1 MDLISDTK
9 SVTGEQQAGCDHKT
23 PVQDRLNTQ
32 DKTKTV
38 AIKNSGGGGLEG
50 RLRLESNPWHNG
62 GGVRAA

>member
-1 MDLISDTK
+1 M
-9 SVTGEQQAGCDHKT
+9 TGEQQAGCDHKT
-23 PVQDRLNTQ
+23 PS
-32 DKTKTV
+32 KTDSTLKTRAKTV

>member
-9 SVTGEQQAGCDHKT
+9 SVTGEQQAGCDHKP
-23 PVQDRLNTQ
+23 PVQDRL
-32 DKTKTV
+32 KTRAKTV

>member
-23 PVQDRLNTQ
+23 PVQDSQTRA
-32 DKTKTV
+32 KTV